1 MTEPLQPD
9 EQALRHALDDPL
21 LQELRGALAAEAQQ
35 MDPETGLAQLHQR
48 LHAPRARTSSGANTS
63 TSAWRRLLAS
73 LPSLTP
79 LAPLAVT
86 ALASVCVVQSWLL
99 WHGQADDSAG
109 APLAWRSVAGE
120 PAPAAS
126 LRVHFRPGATLD
138 QLSAALEAAQ
148 AGIVAGPLSDHS
160 YLLDAADAEA
170 ARRSLQASGLVVD
183 IAPLAGPAPQ

>member
-9 EQALRHALDDPL
+9 EQALRLALDDPL
-21 LQELRGALAAEAQQ
+21 LQELRSALAAEAQQ
-35 MDPETGLAQLHQR
+35 MDPEAGLAQLRQR
-48 LHAPRARTSSGANTS
+48 LHAPRAR

-73 LPSLTP
+73 LPR

-99 WHGQADDSAG
+99 WHGQTNDSAG
-109 APLAWRSVAGE
+109 SPATLAWRSVAGE

-126 LRVHFRPGATLD
+126 LRVQFRPGATLD

-160 YLLDAADAEA
+160 YLLDAADAVA

>member
-35 MDPETGLAQLHQR
+35 MAPEAGLAQLRQR
-48 LHAPRARTSSGANTS
+48 LHAPRARTSSGAS
-63 TSAWRRLLAS
+63 ASAWRRLLAS
-73 LPSLTP
+73 LPRLTP
-79 LAPLAVT
+79 MAPLAVT